1 MTADSNLVLLARSNL
16 CALKSFRR
24 PAGQLPF
31 FPDPLWNSAFDR
43 AFAYL
48 KSAEWAE

>member
-1 MTADSNLVLLARSNL
+1 MLHEPCLGNSIASAQGTV
-16 CALKSFRR
+16 
-24 PAGQLPF
+24 GQLPF
-31 FPDPLWNSAFDR
+31 FPDQLWNSAFDR